1 MRTPVVLITGIDP
14 GPMAA
19 VAVGLQWDLPNAVV
33 VRHHIDVERQVLE
46 RVVSDVSGVIEREDI
61 ELEHA
66 CVSCAIRE
74 DVVPTIER
82 CARDGRWKTVLAHLP
97 LGAEAGQVCS
107 VMAWDT
113 RLARHVRVAS
123 VVTALAGEDLVE
135 DLLGDQ
141 LLHERGRHSSEED
154 SRGVGEVACG
164 MVEYADVVVV
174 TAPGEAT
181 ALDLVRT
188 LARPDATVVP
198 GSEFVEAAHVAGQL
212 HSHPRTNAW
221 ASPLATPELG
231 PVASPSVWRLE
242 LSSPRA
248 FHPER
253 LLADLERLGA
263 GRHRSRGC
271 FWLPTRPGHALVW
284 DGAGGQ
290 LSIGTGEA
298 WGRRTPL
305 TRIVIAG
312 VGTAPAHLADAFEE
326 LLVRPDEA
334 LLANRGWDTS
344 EDGFEP
350 WLGEIRESA

>member
-1 MRTPVVLITGIDP
+1 MRTPVVLITGVDP
-14 GPMAA
+14 EPMAA

-33 VRHHIDVERQVLE
+33 VRHHIDVERQVLQ
-46 RVVSDVSGVIEREDI
+46 RVVSDVSGVVEREEI

-97 LGAEAGQVCS
+97 VGAEAGQVCA

-135 DLLGDQ
+135 DLLGDA
-141 LLHERGRHSSEED
+141 LLYERGRHSSEED
-154 SRGVGEVACG
+154 ARGVGEVACG

-174 TAPGEAT
+174 SAPGST
-181 ALDLVRT
+181 TGLDLVRT
-188 LARPDATVVP
+188 LARPDATVVA
-198 GSEFVEAAHVAGQL
+198 GSEFVEAAHVVGSL
-212 HSHPRTNAW
+212 HDHTRTSAW
-221 ASPLATPELG
+221 TSPLATPELS
-231 PVASPSVWRLE
+231 ATPSGIWRLE

-248 FHPER
+248 FHPDR

-271 FWLPTRPGHALVW
+271 FWLPTRPDRAVVW

-290 LSIGTGEA
+290 LSIGTGEP

-305 TRIVIAG
+305 TRLVLVG
-312 VGTAPAHLADAFEE
+312 VGTPPAHLGAAFEQ
-326 LLVRPDEA
+326 LLVRPGEA
-334 LLANRGWDTS
+334 LLDGRSRHVA

-350 WLGEIRESA
+350 WLGEIRGVA